1 MSSIAE
7 IPVQDPELEVRQT
20 KELDLIDYLL
30 IFLALGVL
38 LFGATA
44 IFGSHVSAKT
54 RTPVPAAS
62 NP

>member
-7 IPVQDPELEVRQT
+7 IPAQDSELEVRGT
-20 KELDLIDYLL
+20 NELDLIDYVL

-38 LFGATA
+38 LFGAMA
-44 IFGSHVSAKT
+44 IFGNHVSAKT
-54 RTPVPAAS
+54 RTPVSAAS

>member
-7 IPVQDPELEVRQT
+7 IPAHEPELEVRAT
-20 KELDLIDYLL
+20 NELDLIDYLL

-38 LFGATA
+38 LFGAMA
-44 IFGSHVSAKT
+44 IFGSHISAKT
-54 RTPVPAAS
+54 HSPVSAVS